1 MSLQDDYF
9 DLSES
14 LQGWQKEAFERIWEA
29 FCLMEAEQE
38 DLLQI
43 RSSVRTLLEVSFKE
57 EVKFLE
63 QRLGLTEPTDTN
75 K

>member
-38 DLLQI
+38 DLL
-43 RSSVRTLLEVSFKE
+43 L
-57 EVKFLE
+57 
-63 QRLGLTEPTDTN
+63 
-75 K
+75 